1 MQGVVHE
8 PGLVEGGLVNG
19 VAAWSEPRTAIV
31 TGGGRGIGFAISRRL
46 CLEGAAVAIFERD
59 GDSARSAAEEIRS
72 EGGRVVA
79 YEVDVADRQAV
90 DAAVAAT
97 REELGPATIL
107 VNNAGISPFKKF
119 RELSRED
126 LEQVFAVNVYGM
138 FDCCQAV
145 LADMVEAGWGRIVNI
160 ASSSA
165 QTGSVLQ
172 THYSASKG
180 AVIAFTRSLAREL
193 GSKGITVN
201 AVPPSFIDTPGLQQA
216 EQDGFLGSGVE
227 VLLQSMPVKRVGEP
241 EDIAAAVAYLCRD
254 DASFVTGQ
262 VLGVNG
268 GRVIG

>member
-1 MQGVVHE
+1 M
-8 PGLVEGGLVNG
+8 NG

-145 LADMVEAGWGRIVNI
+145 
-160 ASSSA
+160 
-165 QTGSVLQ
+165 
-172 THYSASKG
+172 
-180 AVIAFTRSLAREL
+180 
-193 GSKGITVN
+193 
-201 AVPPSFIDTPGLQQA
+201 
-216 EQDGFLGSGVE
+216 
-227 VLLQSMPVKRVGEP
+227 
-241 EDIAAAVAYLCRD
+241 
-254 DASFVTGQ
+254 
-262 VLGVNG
+262 
-268 GRVIG
+268 